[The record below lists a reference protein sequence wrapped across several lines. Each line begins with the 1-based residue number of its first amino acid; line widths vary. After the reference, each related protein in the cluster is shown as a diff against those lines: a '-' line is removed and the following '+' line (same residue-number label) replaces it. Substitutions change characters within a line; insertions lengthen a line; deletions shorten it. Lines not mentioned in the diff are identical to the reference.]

1 MTKGR
6 NPISSSTD
14 LTAALAGQ
22 PVDQPI
28 RLYCDGPLLGTLLTC
43 RKVGEVTVRAGDLK
57 VPTPTHRFCHQLR
70 LRLSEAWDAAERHAA
85 ETGRPI
91 ARAPRLIVDFTVTR
105 RDTGED
111 VEIDTVTL
119 LGHWLKK
126 GAYCN
131 CGRIP
136 QCGGRLCKGGDA

>member
-1 MTKGR
+1 MIKGR

-14 LTAALAGQ
+14 MTAALAGQ
-22 PVDQPI
+22 PIQQPV
-28 RLYCDGPLLGTLLTC
+28 RLYCDGPLLGTLLVC
-43 RKVGEVTVRAGDLK
+43 RKVSKVTVRAGDLK
-57 VPTPTHRFCHQLR
+57 VPTPTSTFCHQLR

-105 RDTGED
+105 IPGDTVD

-119 LGHWLKK
+119 LGHWLRKE
-126 GAYCN
+126 GQA
-131 CGRIP
+131 
-136 QCGGRLCKGGDA
+136 

>member
-14 LTAALAGQ
+14 LTAALAATPLQ
-22 PVDQPI
+22 QPI
-28 RLYCDGPLLGTLLTC
+28 RRYCDGPLLGPLLVC
-43 RKVGEVTVRAGDLK
+43 RKVDTVTVRAGDLK

-70 LRLSEAWDAAERHAA
+70 LRLEEAWDAAERHAA

-105 RDTGED
+105 TDFGEPVD

-119 LGHWLKK
+119 LGHWLRKE
-126 GAYCN
+126 GQA
-131 CGRIP
+131 
-136 QCGGRLCKGGDA
+136 